1 MNTVIKFISSRK
13 WAWVLSKYLAL
24 TLLALYEICKD
35 RLPEVVL
42 EYHKDVVQMDADLT
56 KYRAS
61 LK

>member
-1 MNTVIKFISSRK
+1 MNAIIKFISTRK
-13 WAWVLSKYLAL
+13 WAWVLFKYLAL
-24 TLLALYEICKD
+24 PLCALYEICKD

-42 EYHKDVVQMDADLT
+42 EYHKDVVQMDADLA